1 MTEQRLT
8 EQLQLVF
15 TSAEEEVSSAP
26 CVTMPNRSWRSASPN
41 ARQSSAR

>member
-15 TSAEEEVSSAP
+15 IAAEDAQVVSPSAKV
-26 CVTMPNRSWRSASPN
+26 PNRSWRSASPN
-41 ARQSSAR
+41 ARQSRTR